1 MYHTIEFIVESMIS
15 LEISPKHWL
24 EKVRIEKGTHLLAQI
39 KPYIVEGEDGPVE
52 VADLY
57 LDDGTVTR
65 QVPFANFRFVD

>member
-1 MYHTIEFIVESMIS
+1 MYHNIEFLVDFTME

-24 EKVRIEKGTHLLAQI
+24 EQVQIKKGTRAKAQI
-39 KPYIVEGEDGPVE
+39 KPYVVERQDGFVE

-65 QVPFANFRFVD
+65 QVPFANFQFVD